1 MFITRRHPLLLAPD
15 DGAGDGGIPAP
26 EGAAPTP
33 PETGTGTQ
41 EQPTTPAIPEGYVPE
56 DRYKEAQAWGTRLAQ
71 ERAELEAEAQLAR
84 ALRSEDPEARK
95 RAFEQLG
102 VQFVDDDEDTQLYD
116 EMDPRAAARIEALE
130 QRLASEDAQR
140 EQQANYTAY
149 REITSP
155 EMKRL
160 EIPER
165 YQDLVADAALDLPA
179 LQTPQ
184 GPQPDIQGAWEQFVS
199 TYLDPYLELPST
211 QAKARQAWAKT
222 KPTTAV
228 TSPTGRQGTHAPTLD
243 TAEARADYVAQRVAE
258 LEADG

>member
-1 MFITRRHPLLLAPD
+1 MFITRRHPMLLLAPD
-15 DGAGDGGIPAP
+15 EGAGDGTDATTTAPAETEPTIP
-26 EGAAPTP
+26 
-33 PETGTGTQ
+33 TGTGIEQ
-41 EQPTTPAIPEGYVPE
+41 EAPGSQQDWETIA
-56 DRYKEAQAWGTRLAQ
+56 KEHQAWGTRLAQ

-140 EQQANYTAY
+140 EQQANYQAY
-149 REITSP
+149 REITDP

-160 EIPER
+160 EIPDR
-165 YQDLVADAALDLPA
+165 YQELIAEAALELPA

-184 GPQPDIQGAWEQFVS
+184 GPTPDIQGAWKQFVS